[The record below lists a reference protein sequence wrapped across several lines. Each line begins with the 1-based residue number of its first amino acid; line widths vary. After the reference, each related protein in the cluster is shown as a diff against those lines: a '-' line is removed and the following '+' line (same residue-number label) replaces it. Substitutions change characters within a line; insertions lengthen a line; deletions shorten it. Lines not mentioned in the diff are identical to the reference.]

1 MERTWILVLLDCR
14 RNMESSLHLSE
25 SLSSCL
31 QKKDAATHFAGLSSV
46 QFSRSVMSDS
56 LWPHGLQLTRLP
68 CPSPTPGACSNSCP
82 LNQWCRSIISSSVSP
97 FSCLQSFPASGSFPI
112 SQFFASGGQS
122 IGASASAS
130 SEYSGLISLRIDWFD
145 LLAAQGILKRLENH
159 HSSKTSVLQCSAF
172 FMVQLSHL
180 FMTTGKTIALT
191 RLPFVGK
198 VMSLIYNIL
207 SRFLTAFL
215 PSCERKRLSKHL

>member
-1 MERTWILVLLDCR
+1 MTPF
-14 RNMESSLHLSE
+14 
-25 SLSSCL
+25 SSC
-31 QKKDAATHFAGLSSV
+31 
-46 QFSRSVMSDS
+46 
-56 LWPHGLQLTRLP
+56 P
-68 CPSPTPGACSNSCP
+68 
-82 LNQWCRSIISSSVSP
+82 
-97 FSCLQSFPASGSFPI
+97 QSFPASGSFPKCWLYT
-112 SQFFASGGQS
+112 SGSQS

-215 PSCERKRLSKHL
+215 PSCERKRLSKHLLISWLQSPFAVSLEPPKNKVCHCFHCFPIYLP